1 MFIAI
6 THHGF
11 LWKKGLVTSVRDL
24 YKFINM
30 ASRSAETV
38 SAESSDCSESLE
50 YSSDTNDESEQ
61 PATSGY
67 AHEPEYTE
75 SEIKKLPPLQVS
87 SDISDD
93 SASDEDLLDSS
104 RMENL
109 HWCKCMS
116 HCVILHTLIECK
128 CCREYDKLLGSKLN
142 NIECITQH
150 EEFHTLCVN
159 KNCIGNCV
167 YFTPAA
173 K

>member
-1 MFIAI
+1 MDK
-6 THHGF
+6 
-11 LWKKGLVTSVRDL
+11 L
-24 YKFINM
+24 INLFSFM
-30 ASRSAETV
+30 IWV
-38 SAESSDCSESLE
+38 SKRC
-50 YSSDTNDESEQ
+50 
-61 PATSGY
+61 
-67 AHEPEYTE
+67 
-75 SEIKKLPPLQVS
+75 EIRLKNPPLQLS

-93 SASDEDLLDSS
+93 SALDEDLLGSN

-150 EEFHTLCVN
+150 EEFHTLCIN
-159 KNCIGNCV
+159 KTV
-167 YFTPAA
+167 LE